1 MCAQWHKDG
10 ASGRLVGVGAVPGA
24 HSACALRAMGVQ
36 LDRLRERDDLSLPG
50 LVRPH
55 GFVVGGLGSARNC
68 ARAYSGAVHWICG
81 DDCSSRWTGIRL
93 GRTRLRGTHF
103 GSAFT
108 RFYE

>member
-81 DDCSSRWTGIRL
+81 DDCTCWRIGVWTGW
-93 GRTRLRGTHF
+93 TRLRRTDF
-103 GSAFT
+103 GST
-108 RFYE
+108 V